1 MWGFC
6 LKCYRN
12 QNKGCTFVETNKE
25 KDMTLSKSVEERA
38 IEAVKQAISKEQ
50 ELISEMIAQRT
61 ERSKQAMNQIRKNV
75 YGLIHI
81 NS

>member
-1 MWGFC
+1 
-6 LKCYRN
+6 
-12 QNKGCTFVETNKE
+12 
-25 KDMTLSKSVEERA
+25 MTLSKSVEERA
-38 IEAVKQAISKEQ
+38 IELIIAGLDPIEAVKQAISKEQ
-50 ELISEMIAQRT
+50 ELISEVIAQRT